1 MIKFD
6 PPLEV
11 VVKDK
16 TIKVAELPLVVV
28 DVQRSKVC
36 KAQSAPFYKT
46 LTLWEGES
54 YDAVGDYTQS
64 QAEARF
70 LELLGSDPATELA
83 KLYVEP
89 PTKNN

>member
-1 MIKFD
+1 MITFN
-6 PPLEV
+6 PPLQV
-11 VVKDK
+11 VVTNK
-16 TIKVAELPLVVV
+16 TITVSELPLVVV

-46 LTLWEGES
+46 LTLWEGEA

-70 LELLGSDPATELA
+70 VELLGNNPASELA

-89 PTKNN
+89 PVK